1 VTQITEVRKKWEDDP
16 IAEKGFV
23 DLMKYNSKSD
33 ALELSD
39 DLMNQDSDVIKS
51 IAENVKEWS
60 GNWDAVWDNIML
72 RTKNYE
78 TIVDYSKKLNA
89 PELLEAKFIVEV
101 NDQFHKII
109 DKVKEEVGSMDS
121 KRIFFE
127 WNEWLKRASK
137 EYVARHHH
145 KLR

>member
-1 VTQITEVRKKWEDDP
+1 MRKKWEEDP

-23 DLMKYNSKSD
+23 DLMKYNSKND
-33 ALELSD
+33 ALEVSD
-39 DLMNQDSDVIKS
+39 DLMNQDSDVIKA
-51 IAENVKEWS
+51 IAENIKEWS
-60 GNWDAVWDNIML
+60 GNWDAVWENIML

-78 TIVDYSKKLNA
+78 TLVDYSKKLNA
-89 PELLEAKFIVEV
+89 PDLLEANFIVEA
-101 NDQFHKII
+101 NDQFHKTI

-137 EYVARHHH
+137 EYVTRHHP
-145 KLR
+145 KQV